1 MAVVVDREWAVLVSY
16 FLRIY
21 CEILTDTARREFFAP
36 EIRELLVLMSLTTF
50 AKQKRSMRR
59 VEFAKIV
66 NPQSFV
72 IHIALVA
79 TLVAFESSAF
89 AQNAPNMPPRN
100 PWLTDSVYPTSHF
113 NPAATDSVLF
123 SRTDDFDELLDLGE
137 VPNDLLARH
146 GLARNAACARKFMRL
161 RSLFRGDT
169 KGSERMPRQLA
180 PFGRFN
186 SPFLSGPGRSARFER
201 HVFAVIKTA

>member
-1 MAVVVDREWAVLVSY
+1 MAVVVDREWAALVSY

-50 AKQKRSMRR
+50 AKQKRSMCR

-123 SRTDDFDELLDLGE
+123 SRTDEFDELLDLGE
-137 VPNDLLARH
+137 VPNDLARGM
-146 GLARNAACARKFMRL
+146 GLHVMLRVPGNSCVSEAFFEEIQKAANECLGNWRHSGGSTL
-161 RSLFRGDT
+161 RSCPVRVEAHGSRDT
-169 KGSERMPRQLA
+169 
-180 PFGRFN
+180 
-186 SPFLSGPGRSARFER
+186 FLL
-201 HVFAVIKTA
+201 